1 MTFEGWTDESVL
13 AEIGER
19 LRRER
24 LDRNLTQAELEARS
38 GVSEE
43 TIRNIENGHNSS
55 IKTLVRLLRAMGL
68 LGRIDSL
75 VPEPGLSPI
84 QVARMRGKVRQRP
97 TSGDDG

>member
-1 MTFEGWTDESVL
+1 MTFEGWTDEAVL
-13 AEIGER
+13 VEVGER

-55 IKTLVRLLRAMGL
+55 IKTLIRLLRAMGL

-84 QVARMRGKVRQRP
+84 QVAKMRGKVRRRA